1 MKESIYKTYE
11 ELPLFLNAGT
21 VAKVLGIAPSS
32 TYKLMHIVV
41 TNSVSLAP
49 AQAAGLAHSVAPPLP
64 TQTLCVCAGSPF
76 FPVLKVGSRMV
87 VPKEKFIQWVEE
99 HTQGGTQ

>member
-1 MKESIYKTYE
+1 MKESVYKTYE
-11 ELPLFLNAGT
+11 ELPLFLNADV

-32 TYKLMHIVV
+32 SYELMHEVD
-41 TNSVSLAP
+41 
-49 AQAAGLAHSVAPPLP
+49 
-64 TQTLCVCAGSPF
+64 

-87 VPKEKFIQWVEE
+87 VPKEKFIQWVED